1 MQQTF
6 WTFATALL
14 LTVLGC
20 GTQRKPAN
28 NTPKPPDSIG
38 VAWLEPDR
46 TLVMQ
51 LRAESKDKALGDAL
65 LRYKPDDPAYRRMLD
80 HVGEL
85 KPGERKPV
93 PPWCQQEQ
101 PKSP

>member
-1 MQQTF
+1 MQPTL
-6 WTFATALL
+6 WTITVALL
-14 LTVLGC
+14 LTLLGC
-20 GTQRKPAN
+20 GTQGKSSKD
-28 NTPKPPDSIG
+28 TIKQPDSIG
-38 VAWLEPDR
+38 VAWLEPDM

-51 LRAESKDKALGDAL
+51 LRAESEGKALGDAL
-65 LRYKPDDPAYRRMLD
+65 LTYRPDDPQYHRMLE

-93 PPWCQQEQ
+93 PPWPQQEH